1 MPILTQKLYNL
12 TSTQKTSIYIETGT
26 YRGDGIKK
34 VLNEYDTIHSIEL
47 SEKWYNYN
55 IGLYKSHPK
64 VKLHLGDSKKV
75 LPELLASITEPVTI
89 FLDAHYSG
97 HKDQYGEEETPL
109 LFELNILKNRPYD
122 DIIVIDDCR
131 MLGRK
136 GSSGCNNDY
145 YPNMVYDWTDIT
157 DEKIREHV
165 KPGYIILKNTDFG
178 QNYNEFYSYDYMD
191 GWDQYFLVKDK
202 NPNN

>member
-1 MPILTQKLYNL
+1 MPILKPKLYNL

-55 IGLYKSHPK
+55 VGLYESHPK
-64 VKLHLGDSKKV
+64 VKIHLGDSKKV

-97 HKDQYGEEETPL
+97 YKEQYGEEETPL
-109 LFELNILKNRPYD
+109 LFELSILKNRPYD

-131 MLGRK
+131 MLGRT

-145 YPNMVYDWTDIT
+145 YPNMIYDWTDIT
-157 DEKIREHV
+157 DEKIQEQL

-178 QNYNEFYSYDYMD
+178 MNYNEFYGYDYGD

-202 NPNN
+202 NHN